1 MEEEERRWRKVE
13 GEGGGE
19 PRWREGEPRSTV
31 SFSLCVTSL
40 AASPSSLTSLSCP
53 PSSDVVSGGL

>member
-1 MEEEERRWRKVE
+1 MEEEEGRWRKVE

-19 PRWREGEPRSTV
+19 PRSTV
-31 SFSLCVTSL
+31 SLSLCVTSL